1 MVFVTV
7 AVVVAIVFGAMAAV
21 MFFVYSIG
29 TAVVPV
35 HVEAQALDRE
45 TGAPVGD
52 GLLAFETGTP
62 GVYPRTKDRTDAR
75 GRVDA
80 RLGFSYVTS
89 PFLVFKRER
98 DVAIRFFLGEPPRYG
113 TYDEVE
119 SWHVR
124 VRFREPW
131 RHDGEV
137 TPSLDV
143 QRGRAHEEVLMPPEG
158 KKWQLAG
165 FVPVPAEPA
174 DRLARAVVSFGR
186 EEGRLAY
193 RIRLTVLLDRD
204 QIAACQAA
212 ARSGPG
218 RP

>member
-1 MVFVTV
+1 MVFVTL

-29 TAVVPV
+29 TATVPV
-35 HVEAQALDRE
+35 HVDAEVLDRT
-45 TGAPVGD
+45 TGEPVPG
-52 GLLAFETGTP
+52 GLLAFEQGTP
-62 GVYPRTKDRTDAR
+62 GVYPRTKERTDGR
-75 GRVDA
+75 GRLSL
-80 RLGFSYVTS
+80 RTTYSYVGS
-89 PFLVFKRER
+89 PFLAYRRER
-98 DVAIRFFLGEPPRYG
+98 DPELRFFLGEPPRYG

-137 TPSLDV
+137 VPRLEV
-143 QRGRAHEEVLMPPEG
+143 QRGRAHEEVLMAPPG
-158 KKWQLAG
+158 AKWQLAG
-165 FVPVPAEPA
+165 FEPLPPEPAE
-174 DRLARAVVSFGR
+174 RLVKATVTFER
-186 EEGRLAY
+186 EGTRQAY

-212 ARSGPG
+212 ARSDPG
-218 RP
+218 